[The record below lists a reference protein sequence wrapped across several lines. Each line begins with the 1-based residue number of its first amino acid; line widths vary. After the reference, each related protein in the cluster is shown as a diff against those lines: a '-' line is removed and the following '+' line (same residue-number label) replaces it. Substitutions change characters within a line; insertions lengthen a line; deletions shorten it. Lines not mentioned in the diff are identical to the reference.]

1 MRITQIVQETTTSGS
16 VATVAAPLFKQS
28 RKGGNLLTGTKTKKK
43 YANSI
48 SEGKMKELAMDLK
61 SGKDGLT
68 DEEFKKK
75 YGVTK
80 QEMRKS
86 LGSKPEQVKEAEIS
100 EQDLILVPG
109 QGRRMKPGF
118 ISKAADRTDREV
130 EMALGDLF
138 QAAKNAKMTY
148 DMLKDI
154 SEDEGIEG
162 WVQEKIIKASDYLN
176 TIREYL
182 ENKRLQR
189 EGTMGAIAGGVAGA
203 YLGKSP
209 SAAITGAKIG
219 SELQDTFTT
228 EGKEEL
234 HAKLKEIN
242 HKIKMMRGGPVDQP
256 NSAAFVEKRQAL
268 MKQKE
273 EILAQLKQDAA
284 HERKRSLQATR
295 DFNRSRSSGM
305 MEQGVAEGEGN
316 KQKYE
321 MMMRNGQVKKFIA
334 KDDADAKR
342 IAAGHGAKSVIKMK
356 GNVPGGKIAEQG
368 MAEGKIDFAK
378 KLQQKIDK
386 SNKAVVQTKK
396 DIGHR
401 IADIGPGG
409 KEHNVKTNKTW
420 DDANEGVMEDSN
432 ARTPDLSKIRTHKL
446 EELLALQSE
455 IGRKDPRTK
464 ASADLIRAEL
474 KKRGQNVGEGA
485 KVDRMVNHVK
495 HSEEKAGKS
504 KQEAENI
511 AWATANKRGML
522 NNKNKK

>member
-1 MRITQIVQETTTSGS
+1 MKITQIVQETTTSGS

-75 YGVTK
+75 YGKSK

-86 LGSKPEQVKEAEIS
+86 LESNPVQVKEAEIS

-182 ENKRLQR
+182 ENKRLQS
-189 EGTMGAIAGGVAGA
+189 EGTLGAVAGGVAGA

-209 SAAITGAKIG
+209 SAAVTGAEIG

-228 EGKEEL
+228 EGMDPDQRSRLGDLIDQYKASTDPEYDSYNMDDEYLDSDEIIAQIRSEFGDRIAGQVESGYHKMHFGRTGHAQGYDPLSWKKANTRVTKGGKMYKQDSDYMKNTIKSRYKLAGKSATESVAEGAVDQLPTRGADYSKYDTEHLKMMLRPGILHRNEARFKALIRKELQKREQQSQQDVSEGKEEL
-234 HAKLKEIN
+234 HAKLKAIN
-242 HKIKMMRGGPVDQP
+242 HKLKMMGGEPVDRP

-268 MKQKE
+268 MKRKKE
-273 EILAQLKQDAA
+273 IEAQLKQ
-284 HERKRSLQATR
+284 
-295 DFNRSRSSGM
+295 GM
-305 MEQGVAEGEGN
+305 
-316 KQKYE
+316 
-321 MMMRNGQVKKFIA
+321 
-334 KDDADAKR
+334 
-342 IAAGHGAKSVIKMK
+342 
-356 GNVPGGKIAEQG
+356 
-368 MAEGKIDFAK
+368 
-378 KLQQKIDK
+378 
-386 SNKAVVQTKK
+386 
-396 DIGHR
+396 
-401 IADIGPGG
+401 
-409 KEHNVKTNKTW
+409 
-420 DDANEGVMEDSN
+420 
-432 ARTPDLSKIRTHKL
+432 
-446 EELLALQSE
+446 
-455 IGRKDPRTK
+455 
-464 ASADLIRAEL
+464 
-474 KKRGQNVGEGA
+474 GEGA
-485 KVDRMVNHVK
+485 NVDRMVK
-495 HSEEKAGKS
+495 HIEKSEEKAGKS
-504 KQEAENI
+504 KKEAENI

-522 NNKNKK
+522 NNRNKK

>member
-1 MRITQIVQETTTSGS
+1 MKITQIVQETTTSGS

-75 YGVTK
+75 YGKSK

-86 LGSKPEQVKEAEIS
+86 LESNPVQVKEAEIS

-182 ENKRLQR
+182 ENKRLQH
-189 EGTMGAIAGGVAGA
+189 EGTLGAVAGGVAGA

-209 SAAITGAKIG
+209 SAAMTGANIG
-219 SELQDTFTT
+219 SALQDTFAT

-234 HAKLKEIN
+234 NTKLKEIN
-242 HKIKMMRGGPVDQP
+242 HKLKMMRGGPVDRP
-256 NSAAFVEKRQAL
+256 NSMAFVEKRQAL

-273 EILAQLKQDAA
+273 EILAQLKQDVS

-295 DFNRSRSSGM
+295 DFNRSSSFGM
-305 MEQGVAEGEGN
+305 MEQGVGEGN
-316 KQKYE
+316 NNWGGPLYDPELQGNGKKQKYE
-321 MMMRNGQVKKFIA
+321 MMFKNGQVKRFTAMNDNEARK
-334 KDDADAKR
+334 
-342 IAAGHGAKSVIKMK
+342 IAAGHGAKSHIKMK
-356 GNVPGGKIAEQG
+356 GNVPGDKIKEQDVS
-368 MAEGKIDFAK
+368 EGSEQRK
-378 KLQQKIDK
+378 
-386 SNKAVVQTKK
+386 
-396 DIGHR
+396 
-401 IADIGPGG
+401 
-409 KEHNVKTNKTW
+409 
-420 DDANEGVMEDSN
+420 
-432 ARTPDLSKIRTHKL
+432 PDLSKIRTHKL

-474 KKRGQNVGEGA
+474 NKRGVMTAEGA
-485 KVDRMVNHVK
+485 KIDRMVK
-495 HSEEKAGKS
+495 HIEKSEEKAGKS
-504 KQEAENI
+504 KEEAERI

-522 NNKNKK
+522 NNRNKK

>member
-1 MRITQIVQETTTSGS
+1 MKITQIVQETTTSGS
-16 VATVAAPLFKQS
+16 VATVSQPI
-28 RKGGNLLTGTKTKKK
+28 GNMQKRISNKKAGSMFAGKTT
-43 YANSI
+43 N
-48 SEGKMKELAMDLK
+48 
-61 SGKDGLT
+61 
-68 DEEFKKK
+68 
-75 YGVTK
+75 
-80 QEMRKS
+80 
-86 LGSKPEQVKEAEIS
+86 KPFYEAEIS

-182 ENKRLQR
+182 ENKRLQS

-256 NSAAFVEKRQAL
+256 NNMAFVEKRQAL
-268 MKQKE
+268 MKQKK
-273 EILAQLKQDAA
+273 EIEAQLK
-284 HERKRSLQATR
+284 
-295 DFNRSRSSGM
+295 
-305 MEQGVAEGEGN
+305 QGVAEGERTMSRAAKGYE
-316 KQKYE
+316 KY
-321 MMMRNGQVKKFIA
+321 
-334 KDDADAKR
+334 
-342 IAAGHGAKSVIKMK
+342 
-356 GNVPGGKIAEQG
+356 GKQG
-368 MAEGKIDFAK
+368 MQALAKAGREGKD
-378 KLQQKIDK
+378 LDKIRDK
-386 SNKAVVQTKK
+386 YNKY
-396 DIGHR
+396 D
-401 IADIGPGG
+401 
-409 KEHNVKTNKTW
+409 
-420 DDANEGVMEDSN
+420 EGVMEDSGGQVVFLGTGAN
-432 ARTPDLSKIRTHKL
+432 GGKYEIIQTGPTDFMIHINGKHIDTYSS
-446 EELLALQSE
+446 LQ
-455 IGRKDPRTK
+455 
-464 ASADLIRAEL
+464 RAMGVL
-474 KKRGQNVGEGA
+474 KNEVPGLKQGMGEGA
-485 KVDRMVNHVK
+485 KVDRMVKHVEK
-495 HSEEKAGKS
+495 SEEKAGKS
-504 KQEAENI
+504 KKEAENI

>member
-1 MRITQIVQETTTSGS
+1 MKITQIVQETTTSGS

-75 YGVTK
+75 YGKSK

-86 LGSKPEQVKEAEIS
+86 LESNPVQVKEAEIS

-189 EGTMGAIAGGVAGA
+189 EGALGAVAGGVAGA

-209 SAAITGAKIG
+209 SAAMTGANIG
-219 SELQDTFTT
+219 SELQDTFAT

-242 HKIKMMRGGPVDQP
+242 HKLKMMRGGPVDRP
-256 NSAAFVEKRQAL
+256 NSVAFVNQRQAL
-268 MKQKE
+268 MKQKK
-273 EILAQLKQDAA
+273 EIEAQLKQDMK
-284 HERKRSLQATR
+284 EGSEQRK
-295 DFNRSRSSGM
+295 
-305 MEQGVAEGEGN
+305 
-316 KQKYE
+316 
-321 MMMRNGQVKKFIA
+321 
-334 KDDADAKR
+334 
-342 IAAGHGAKSVIKMK
+342 
-356 GNVPGGKIAEQG
+356 
-368 MAEGKIDFAK
+368 
-378 KLQQKIDK
+378 
-386 SNKAVVQTKK
+386 
-396 DIGHR
+396 
-401 IADIGPGG
+401 
-409 KEHNVKTNKTW
+409 
-420 DDANEGVMEDSN
+420 
-432 ARTPDLSKIRTHKL
+432 PDLSKIRTHKL

-474 KKRGQNVGEGA
+474 KKRGVMTAEGKIDFSKKLQKNIDKSNKAVVKTRQEIGHRIADIGPSGKEHNVQTNKAWDDANKVKEGA
-485 KVDRMVNHVK
+485 KVDRMVK
-495 HSEEKAGKS
+495 HIEKSEEKAGKS
-504 KQEAENI
+504 KKEAENI

-522 NNKNKK
+522 NNRNKK

>member
-28 RKGGNLLTGTKTKKK
+28 RKGDNLLAGTKTKKK
-43 YANSI
+43 YANSL

-75 YGVTK
+75 YGKSK

-86 LGSKPEQVKEAEIS
+86 LESKPEQVKEAEIS

-148 DMLKDI
+148 DMLKDVG
-154 SEDEGIEG
+154 EDEGIEG

-189 EGTMGAIAGGVAGA
+189 EGALGAVAGGVAGA

-209 SAAITGAKIG
+209 SAAMTGANIG
-219 SELQDTFTT
+219 SALQDTVAT

-234 HAKLKEIN
+234 HAKLKAIN
-242 HKIKMMRGGPVDQP
+242 HKLKMMRGGPVDRP
-256 NSAAFVEKRQAL
+256 NSMAFVEKRQAL
-268 MKQKE
+268 MKRKKE
-273 EILAQLKQDAA
+273 IEAQLK
-284 HERKRSLQATR
+284 
-295 DFNRSRSSGM
+295 
-305 MEQGVAEGEGN
+305 
-316 KQKYE
+316 
-321 MMMRNGQVKKFIA
+321 
-334 KDDADAKR
+334 
-342 IAAGHGAKSVIKMK
+342 
-356 GNVPGGKIAEQG
+356 QG

-409 KEHNVKTNKTW
+409 KEHNVQTNKAW
-420 DDANEGVMEDSN
+420 DDANKVVEGE
-432 ARTPDLSKIRTHKL
+432 RTMSRAAKGYEKYGKEGMQALAKAGLEGKDLDKIRDKYN
-446 EELLALQSE
+446 
-455 IGRKDPRTK
+455 KYD
-464 ASADLIRAEL
+464 
-474 KKRGQNVGEGA
+474 EGA
-485 KVDRMVNHVK
+485 NVDRMVK
-495 HSEEKAGKS
+495 HIEKSEEKAGKN
-504 KQEAENI
+504 KKEAENI

-522 NNKNKK
+522 NNRNKK

>member
-16 VATVAAPLFKQS
+16 VATVAQPIGNMQK
-28 RKGGNLLTGTKTKKK
+28 RMGNKKGGSMFAGKTT
-43 YANSI
+43 N
-48 SEGKMKELAMDLK
+48 
-61 SGKDGLT
+61 
-68 DEEFKKK
+68 
-75 YGVTK
+75 
-80 QEMRKS
+80 
-86 LGSKPEQVKEAEIS
+86 KPFYEAEIS

-182 ENKRLQR
+182 ENKRLQH
-189 EGTMGAIAGGVAGA
+189 EGTLGAVAGGVAGA

-209 SAAITGAKIG
+209 SAAMTGANIG
-219 SELQDTFTT
+219 SALQDTFAI

-234 HAKLKEIN
+234 NTKLKEIN
-242 HKIKMMRGGPVDQP
+242 HKLKMMRGGPVDRP
-256 NSAAFVEKRQAL
+256 NSMAFVEKRQAL

-273 EILAQLKQDAA
+273 EILAQLKQ
-284 HERKRSLQATR
+284 
-295 DFNRSRSSGM
+295 
-305 MEQGVAEGEGN
+305 GVKEGN
-316 KQKYE
+316 NNWGGPLYDPELQGNGKKQKYE
-321 MMMRNGQVKKFIA
+321 MMFKNGQVKRFTAMNDNEARK
-334 KDDADAKR
+334 
-342 IAAGHGAKSVIKMK
+342 IAAGHGAKSHIKMK
-356 GNVPGGKIAEQG
+356 GNVPGDKIKEQDVS
-368 MAEGKIDFAK
+368 EGSEQRK
-378 KLQQKIDK
+378 
-386 SNKAVVQTKK
+386 
-396 DIGHR
+396 
-401 IADIGPGG
+401 
-409 KEHNVKTNKTW
+409 
-420 DDANEGVMEDSN
+420 
-432 ARTPDLSKIRTHKL
+432 PDLSKIRTHKL

-474 KKRGQNVGEGA
+474 NKRGVMTAEGA
-485 KVDRMVNHVK
+485 KIDRMVK
-495 HSEEKAGKS
+495 HIEKSEEKAGKS
-504 KQEAENI
+504 KEEAERI

-522 NNKNKK
+522 NNRNKK

>member
-1 MRITQIVQETTTSGS
+1 MKITQIVQETTTSGS

-75 YGVTK
+75 YGKSK

-86 LGSKPEQVKEAEIS
+86 LESNPVQVKEAEIS

-189 EGTMGAIAGGVAGA
+189 EGALGAVAGGVAGA

-209 SAAITGAKIG
+209 SAAMTGANIG
-219 SELQDTFTT
+219 SELQDTFAT

-242 HKIKMMRGGPVDQP
+242 HKLKMMRGGPTDQP
-256 NSAAFVEKRQAL
+256 NSMAFVEKRQAL
-268 MKQKE
+268 MKQKR
-273 EILAQLKQDAA
+273 EIEAQLKQDMK
-284 HERKRSLQATR
+284 EGSEQRK
-295 DFNRSRSSGM
+295 
-305 MEQGVAEGEGN
+305 
-316 KQKYE
+316 
-321 MMMRNGQVKKFIA
+321 
-334 KDDADAKR
+334 
-342 IAAGHGAKSVIKMK
+342 
-356 GNVPGGKIAEQG
+356 
-368 MAEGKIDFAK
+368 
-378 KLQQKIDK
+378 
-386 SNKAVVQTKK
+386 
-396 DIGHR
+396 
-401 IADIGPGG
+401 
-409 KEHNVKTNKTW
+409 
-420 DDANEGVMEDSN
+420 
-432 ARTPDLSKIRTHKL
+432 PDLSKIRTHKL

-474 KKRGQNVGEGA
+474 KKRGVMTAEGKIDFSKKLQKNIDKSNKAVVKTRQEIGHRIADIGPSGKEHNVQTNKAWDDANKVKEGA
-485 KVDRMVNHVK
+485 KVDRMVK
-495 HSEEKAGKS
+495 HIEKSEEKAGKS
-504 KQEAENI
+504 KKEAENI

-522 NNKNKK
+522 NNRNKK

>member
-1 MRITQIVQETTTSGS
+1 MKITQIVQETTTSGS
-16 VATVAAPLFKQS
+16 VATVDAPLFKQS
-28 RKGGNLLTGTKTKKK
+28 RKGDNLLTGTKTKKK

-75 YGVTK
+75 YGKSK

-86 LGSKPEQVKEAEIS
+86 LESKPEQVKEAEIS

-182 ENKRLQR
+182 ENKRLQH
-189 EGTMGAIAGGVAGA
+189 EGALGAVAGGVAGA

-209 SAAITGAKIG
+209 SAAMTGANIG
-219 SELQDTFTT
+219 SALQDTFAT

-234 HAKLKEIN
+234 HAKLKAIN
-242 HKIKMMRGGPVDQP
+242 HKLKMMRGGPVDRP
-256 NSAAFVEKRQAL
+256 NSMAFVEKRQAL

-273 EILAQLKQDAA
+273 EILAQLKQDVSEGTVDQLPTRGADYSKYDTGHLKMMLRPGILHRNEA
-284 HERKRSLQATR
+284 KFKALIRKELQKR
-295 DFNRSRSSGM
+295 
-305 MEQGVAEGEGN
+305 EQQSQQDMAEGERTMSRVAKGYE
-316 KQKYE
+316 KY
-321 MMMRNGQVKKFIA
+321 
-334 KDDADAKR
+334 
-342 IAAGHGAKSVIKMK
+342 
-356 GNVPGGKIAEQG
+356 GKQG
-368 MAEGKIDFAK
+368 MQALAKAGREGK
-378 KLQQKIDK
+378 
-386 SNKAVVQTKK
+386 
-396 DIGHR
+396 
-401 IADIGPGG
+401 
-409 KEHNVKTNKTW
+409 
-420 DDANEGVMEDSN
+420 
-432 ARTPDLSKIRTHKL
+432 DLDKIRDKYN
-446 EELLALQSE
+446 
-455 IGRKDPRTK
+455 KYD
-464 ASADLIRAEL
+464 
-474 KKRGQNVGEGA
+474 EGA
-485 KVDRMVNHVK
+485 KVDRMVK
-495 HSEEKAGKS
+495 HIEKSEEKAGKS
-504 KQEAENI
+504 KEEAERI

-522 NNKNKK
+522 NNRNKE